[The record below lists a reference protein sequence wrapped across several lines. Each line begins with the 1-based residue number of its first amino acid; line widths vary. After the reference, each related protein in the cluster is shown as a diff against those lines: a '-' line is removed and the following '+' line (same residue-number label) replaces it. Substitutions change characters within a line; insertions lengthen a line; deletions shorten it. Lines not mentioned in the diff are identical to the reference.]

1 MIDAIRLVSAAAIAV
16 LLLVPGPPVRAQS
29 LGQVVGQVAGQVAGS
44 PAVAAQD
51 LWDSVRAGTF
61 GALEYGTGMMRALT
75 GWVTGAAPGPDEIKA
90 EDIRGLLNLSDK
102 EFRDFETLVRSA
114 GYVLQGYSFGLDG
127 GSEVELGFEFERLI
141 SDRERADLRRLL
153 DQQNGAVT
161 AVRRSI
167 VLGLLDATRYVDSSP
182 ASGFRLAGVAMRLG
196 SPADVR
202 IRFRR
207 IKP

>member
-1 MIDAIRLVSAAAIAV
+1 MVIEAIRLRSAAVVVV
-16 LLLVPGPPVRAQS
+16 LVLAPGGPARAQT
-29 LGQVVGQVAGQVAGS
+29 LGQTLGV

-61 GALEYGTGMMRALT
+61 GALEYSAGMVRSVT
-75 GWVTGAAPGPDEIKA
+75 GWFTGAGSGPDEVRA

-102 EFRDFETLVRSA
+102 EFRDFEALVRAA
-114 GYVLQGYSFGLDG
+114 GYLLQGYSFGADG
-127 GSEVELGFEFERLI
+127 SSDVELVFDFERLI
-141 SDRERADLRRLL
+141 SDRERSDLRRLL
-153 DQQNGAVT
+153 DQQGGTVT
-161 AVRRSI
+161 VVRRSI

-182 ASGFRLAGVAMRLG
+182 ASGYRLAGVSMRLG
-196 SPADVR
+196 SPPDVR